1 MSTLLYI
8 LVAEVFG
15 IEVRINKII
24 MCYKYG
30 NNEKKILQYADD
42 NNIFVTE
49 FQSIHKFVYALRIYE
64 ASSKTK
70 VNYPKQRES

>member
-1 MSTLLYI
+1 
-8 LVAEVFG
+8 
-15 IEVRINKII
+15 